1 MQQVDDALQKEED
14 ERVKYSAFV
23 DRLVDD
29 VPWRHQMRDELR
41 GMEDPTLK
49 MKRMLNVLQRDTDY
63 SRSIRSKAEE
73 LYRDIDSYRTGVQH
87 EDDDEM
93 YKGDYY

>member
-1 MQQVDDALQKEED
+1 
-14 ERVKYSAFV
+14 
-23 DRLVDD
+23 
-29 VPWRHQMRDELR
+29 MRDELR

-63 SRSIRSKAEE
+63 SQSIRGKAEE
-73 LYRDIDSYRTGVQH
+73 LYREIGSYRTGVQH

-93 YKGDYY
+93 YRGDYY